1 MQQLDKT
8 EIKYWVCPKCKNPVP
23 IQQTICPTCGYE
35 KKIEEINTQYEDLN
49 MNPYNDKKPL
59 NS

>member
-1 MQQLDKT
+1 MQQLNKT
-8 EIKYWVCPKCKNPVP
+8 EIKYWVCPKCKNPVS
-23 IQQTICPTCGYE
+23 IQQTICPICGYE

>member
-8 EIKYWVCPKCKNPVP
+8 EIKYWVCPKCKNPVS
-23 IQQTICPTCGYE
+23 IQQTICPICGYE